1 MWSSPAHDRVD
12 SHEQFNSNHFGL
24 LLPKWFLFS
33 KNLSTRLGASLFIVQ
48 NRGKRLSIYGDFN
61 VSAHDYLKEQNTV
74 SLGVT
79 LLGGTVANF
88 GGDVYTK
95 NKQERQIF
103 VGV

>member
-48 NRGKRLSIYGDFN
+48 NRGLICPKVGESMSVYGGFNMSAYKREVTALSELTVFPKI
-61 VSAHDYLKEQNTV
+61 SAAEELKMLA
-74 SLGVT
+74 SSM
-79 LLGGTVANF
+79 
-88 GGDVYTK
+88 
-95 NKQERQIF
+95 
-103 VGV
+103 